1 MALYEAMQKSRNKL
15 AGQLAP
21 VEHPKPEGQEG
32 QVTPGDQVAAEPQ
45 PRPEEPAAV
54 VESRPVVE
62 SQPAVESQPEGQAG
76 TAPVVEDR
84 TPAGPPVRWQ
94 RPRRIQFNAGQLEL
108 TIPYPIAGAIVLAL
122 ILIVL
127 AAFRLGQRFGVH

>member
-1 MALYEAMQKSRNKL
+1 MARYRGQMALYEAMQKSRNKL

-32 QVTPGDQVAAEPQ
+32 QVSPGDQVAAEPQ
-45 PRPEEPAAV
+45 PAAV
-54 VESRPVVE
+54 
-62 SQPAVESQPEGQAG
+62 VESQPEGQAG

-84 TPAGPPVRWQ
+84 TPAGPLVRWQ